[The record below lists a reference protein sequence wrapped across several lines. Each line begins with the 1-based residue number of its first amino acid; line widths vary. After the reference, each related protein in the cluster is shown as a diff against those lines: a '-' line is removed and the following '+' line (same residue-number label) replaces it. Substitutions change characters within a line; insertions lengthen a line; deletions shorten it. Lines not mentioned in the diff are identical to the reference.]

1 MALLVVK
8 PFREIKTMKNTEKP
22 INIKV
27 HNKIISFTEIEASD
41 YINSKERVDAEMTRL
56 ILGEHIVFSKQR
68 KARQGTFHIY
78 NNDTGLWY
86 GISETDKTFEDIQ
99 GLLSDKVVAPIR
111 EYFQAK
117 CDVSDND
124 NDKKYFKAQI
134 AACDKKK
141 LALQTPANKHG
152 IIGYLKGNEKPPEVF
167 NSQTHRTHFIDGSYN
182 EITNSLDPH
191 SPDNWHTLSTNKPFP
206 SEDADCPQFKNLLF
220 NLVLSE
226 NGFSSEENK
235 ELKSDLLYILST
247 YITGSTPNF
256 GVVFMGSGNNSKSLP
271 HEVLTKVLGDYGA
284 MSSPVLLT
292 GNREQNLYWNELP
305 GKRLA
310 VLGDLDAKQAID
322 NVWKG
327 LVSKGEDAQTR
338 GHFESPNSWRKD
350 YTIVAFVND
359 GIKVKEDSP
368 GLLDRLVIF
377 PFLHKF
383 STEGRSPSVY
393 EGWINTYLSET
404 EGILRMLIDARQCF
418 LHQPHR
424 WSKTLISYKNRVLKI
439 SFDLTD
445 VRQWFYEQDD
455 YVIDPTGKVLF
466 SEVYDKFE
474 KWAEDCEKKFH
485 TSKNTFGKK
494 LPTGVYSKPGTDN
507 KKYIYGIGHNTQLK
521 ENQDA
526 DIFRLSESKTSEHNR
541 NGKVI
546 PLKRNQEILHGGNK
560 PGQALDSMESRPA
573 IQSNDEGKDF
583 SKTLADGLETGRYET
598 FSTKMSSRRRRDSE
612 LMTQMIASD
621 KR

>member
-1 MALLVVK
+1 M
-8 PFREIKTMKNTEKP
+8 ENTEKP

-27 HNKIISFTEIEASD
+27 NNKTLSFTETEASD

-68 KARQGTFHIY
+68 KAKQGTFHIY
-78 NNDTGLWY
+78 NIDTGLWY

-117 CDVSDND
+117 CDVSNDD
-124 NDKKYFKAQI
+124 NDKKFYKAQI

-141 LALQTPANKHG
+141 LALQTPSNKNG
-152 IIGYLKGNEKPPEVF
+152 IIGYLKDNEKPPEVF

-182 EITNSLDPH
+182 EQTNTLDPH
-191 SPDNWHTLSTNKPFP
+191 SPDNWHTLSTCQPFP
-206 SEDADCPQFKNLLF
+206 TEDADCPQFKKLLF

-226 NGFSSEENK
+226 NGFSDSEND

-271 HEVLTKVLGDYGA
+271 HEVLINVLGGYGA

-310 VLGDLDAKQAID
+310 VLGDLDAKQDID
-322 NVWKG
+322 NVWKS

-338 GHFESPNSWRKD
+338 GHFESPNAWRKD

-383 STEGRSPSVY
+383 SSEGRSPSVY
-393 EGWINTYLSET
+393 EGWINTYLGET
-404 EGILRMLIDARQCF
+404 AGILRMLIDARQRF
-418 LHQPHR
+418 LQQPHK
-424 WSKTLISYKNRVLKI
+424 WSKTLTDYKNRVLKI

-445 VRQWFYEQDD
+445 VRQWFNEQED
-455 YVIDPTGKVLF
+455 YVIDPTANVLF
-466 SEVYDKFE
+466 SEVYGKFE
-474 KWAEDCEKKFH
+474 KWAEGCEKQFY
-485 TSKNTFGKK
+485 TGKNAFGKK
-494 LPTGVYSKPGTDN
+494 LPTGIESKAGTGN
-507 KKYIYGIGHNTQLK
+507 KQYIYGIGYNTHLK

-526 DIFRLSESKTSEHNR
+526 DILRWSEDSPSKHNR
-541 NGKVI
+541 VGKVI
-546 PLKRNQEILHGGNK
+546 PFERNQTILQGGNE
-560 PGQALDSMESRPA
+560 PGQALDSLESRSA
-573 IQSNDEGKDF
+573 IQPNDEGEDY
-583 SKTLADGLETGRYET
+583 SKTLVGCLEPGRFESS
-598 FSTKMSSRRRRDSE
+598 FAAASRRNRE
-612 LMTQMIASD
+612 QALLMP
-621 KR
+621 